1 MRIGSNVHTSKHT
14 HMFDM
19 LHIIL
24 YIFICTK
31 WNEMKKGDRSRSFI
45 KYWWIGGKCL
55 YIFHHHCQE
64 VGNSLF
70 LALRSTVFQQP
81 TRNYYC
87 VFFCLFICFSSCC
100 SLSGYVISSSLSR
113 TSRGTGKQNNAIL
126 NSMKDGGRCSDS
138 FNCVGY
144 SATFLIWFESNLGV
158 DWLIFANFY
167 SRPWQWP
174 KILIL

>member
-55 YIFHHHCQE
+55 CIFHHHCQE

-87 VFFCLFICFSSCC
+87 VFFFVCLFVFLLVVLYLAT
-100 SLSGYVISSSLSR
+100 LSPPVWAEQVEEQENRTTPFWIQWRTAAGAPILSIAL
-113 TSRGTGKQNNAIL
+113 AIQRR
-126 NSMKDGGRCSDS
+126 S
-138 FNCVGY
+138 
-144 SATFLIWFESNLGV
+144 
-158 DWLIFANFY
+158 
-167 SRPWQWP
+167 
-174 KILIL
+174 

>member
-1 MRIGSNVHTSKHT
+1 M
-14 HMFDM
+14 
-19 LHIIL
+19 
-24 YIFICTK
+24 K
-31 WNEMKKGDRSRSFI
+31 WRKETGAAVSLNIDE
-45 KYWWIGGKCL
+45 L
-55 YIFHHHCQE
+55 
-64 VGNSLF
+64 VGNVCAFFIITAKRSGIHYF
-70 LALRSTVFQQP
+70 LPCVQP
-81 TRNYYC
+81 FSSSQLATIIAC
-87 VFFCLFICFSSCC
+87 FFVCLFICFSSCR